1 MKLTELFLHNPDI
14 IINTDIDGILCG
26 VILCNYCGCKVA
38 GFSNSKET
46 VWLRDDIKSVYEPVY
61 IDMFVPRGDVYC
73 IDQHI
78 VSVNDKHHD
87 MFASLGTKINPQ
99 LDRHRIFQKWDYTY
113 KYPFGAVHYIIAMLE
128 KEGIKIDFP
137 NLINIVDSKYEIRL
151 GDLLLRADDAM
162 KTTLNSN
169 YMKNARDWWNWLLD
183 VSGNAES
190 IKRMEHFLYSETSRD
205 KVEYIKMNTKSYL
218 NSNFLSRTSD
228 GGFNQ
233 IVDNNGMLLP
243 NIQRY
248 IDEIG
253 RLMGMPILYPIHYTA
268 HKGTYNLLYWSPQ
281 WEEEFVNYGTIMGKE
296 VFSYAF
302 IYSPGGRSQNFS
314 FTTNMDNV

>member
-1 MKLTELFLHNPDI
+1 MKLTTLFSKNPNI
-14 IINTDIDGILCG
+14 IINTDIDGILSG
-26 VILCNYCGCKVA
+26 AILCKYCGCKIA

-61 IDMFVPRGDVYC
+61 IDMFVPRNDVWC

-78 VSVNDKHHD
+78 VSVNDEQHD
-87 MFASLGTKINPQ
+87 LFVASGTKINPQ

-128 KEGIKIDFP
+128 KEGVKVDFP
-137 NLINIVDSKYEIRL
+137 ELTKVVDATYDIRL

-169 YMKNARDWWNWLLD
+169 YMKNAKDWWNWLD
-183 VSGNAES
+183 TESNNAKSVKRMSDFLYDYTPSDEVES
-190 IKRMEHFLYSETSRD
+190 IKA
-205 KVEYIKMNTKSYL
+205 NTKLYL
-218 NSNFLSRTSD
+218 NQSFNSRTSD

-233 IVDNNGMLLP
+233 IVDSQNNLLP
-243 NIQRY
+243 NIKRY

-253 RLMGMPILYPIHYTA
+253 RLMGMPMRYQTHYTP
-268 HKGTYNLLYWSPQ
+268 HKGDYRLLYWSAQ
-281 WEEEFVNYGTIMGKE
+281 WEDEFVHHGTINGE
-296 VFSYAF
+296 TVFSYAF
-302 IYSPGGRSQNFS
+302 IYSPGGRYQNFS
-314 FTTNMDNV
+314 FTVNMK

>member
-1 MKLTELFLHNPDI
+1 MFSEIFNNNPNI
-14 IINTDIDGILCG
+14 IINTDIDGILSG
-26 VILCNYCGCKVA
+26 VILCKYCGCKVA

-46 VWLRDDIKSVYEPVY
+46 VWLSDDLKSVYEPVY
-61 IDMFVPRGDVYC
+61 IDMFVPRSDVYC

-87 MFASLGTKINPQ
+87 NFISLGTKINPQ

-128 KEGIKIDFP
+128 KEGIKIDYP
-137 NLINIVDSKYEIRL
+137 DLLGVVDSSLGIRL

-169 YMKNARDWWNWLLD
+169 YMKNARDWWNWLLEL
-183 VSGNAES
+183 SGNADS
-190 IKRMEHFLYSETSRD
+190 VKQMEQFLYKNTPLTD
-205 KVEYIKMNTKSYL
+205 VDNIKLNTKKYL
-218 NSNFLSRTSD
+218 NTHFLSRTSD

-233 IVDNNGMLLP
+233 ITDYQGNLLP
-243 NIQRY
+243 NIQKY

-253 RLMGMPILYPIHYTA
+253 RLMKMPIQYPIHYIP

-281 WEEEFVNYGTIMGKE
+281 WEDEFVNRGTINGKE

-302 IYSPGGRSQNFS
+302 IYSPGGRYQNFS
-314 FTTNMDNV
+314 FTTEMID